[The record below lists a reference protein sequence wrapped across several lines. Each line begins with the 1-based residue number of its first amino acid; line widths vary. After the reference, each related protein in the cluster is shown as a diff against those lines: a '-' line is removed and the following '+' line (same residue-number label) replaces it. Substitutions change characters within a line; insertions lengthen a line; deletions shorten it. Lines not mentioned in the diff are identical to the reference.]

1 MALDQACLADVR
13 ERQVRR
19 RVEDL
24 DGGGGDPAMA
34 AVSGGRCNRDVLP
47 GQGVENVEQAGLVV
61 LDREREVRAPA
72 MHVVRGGALRVEGIG
87 RYDGPVQAQA
97 IEQRDDHRDLV
108 RLRADLGL
116 GCDDAPA
123 AGQGGQQVHLLP
135 SAFLAP
141 RTVLPSTRTGISGI
155 AGPLHQPGAAA
166 ASKAAVSAPVTTRQ
180 IVHFDGLCL
189 GNVERGPDGEIWYA
203 EACLRVPGLE
213 SRLRVS
219 AHYALGFDDLVAFF
233 GQLAADWRGWRG
245 ERTYESLEGD
255 LRLAATHD
263 GMCGSR
269 SSSDT
274 SQPDGGS
281 VTAVI
286 RLDPGEEMSHAV
298 EGVAALLSSA
308 P

>member
-1 MALDQACLADVR
+1 V
-13 ERQVRR
+13 
-19 RVEDL
+19 
-24 DGGGGDPAMA
+24 
-34 AVSGGRCNRDVLP
+34 P
-47 GQGVENVEQAGLVV
+47 GAG
-61 LDREREVRAPA
+61 EIP
-72 MHVVRGGALRVEGIG
+72 
-87 RYDGPVQAQA
+87 
-97 IEQRDDHRDLV
+97 
-108 RLRADLGL
+108 
-116 GCDDAPA
+116 
-123 AGQGGQQVHLLP
+123 
-135 SAFLAP
+135 
-141 RTVLPSTRTGISGI
+141 GI

-274 SQPDGGS
+274 SQPDGWS

-286 RLDPGEEMSHAV
+286 RLDPGEEMSHAA

>member
-1 MALDQACLADVR
+1 MALDQVCLADVR

-61 LDREREVRAPA
+61 PGREREVRAPA
-72 MHVVRGGALRVEGIG
+72 MHLVRGGALRVEGIG

-141 RTVLPSTRTGISGI
+141 RTVLPSTRTGISGTSPPSCPVP
-155 AGPLHQPGAAA
+155 ARSP
-166 ASKAAVSAPVTTRQ
+166 ASLARCISQAP
-180 IVHFDGLCL
+180 
-189 GNVERGPDGEIWYA
+189 P
-203 EACLRVPGLE
+203 P
-213 SRLRVS
+213 RLKQR
-219 AHYALGFDDLVAFF
+219 Y
-233 GQLAADWRGWRG
+233 QRR
-245 ERTYESLEGD
+245 
-255 LRLAATHD
+255 
-263 GMCGSR
+263 
-269 SSSDT
+269 
-274 SQPDGGS
+274 
-281 VTAVI
+281 
-286 RLDPGEEMSHAV
+286 
-298 EGVAALLSSA
+298 
-308 P
+308 